1 MNAGI
6 AHRNIPHLVFS
17 TAVLAFALGLFTA
30 SGPAHAMHPEG
41 VLKTTWDGVAIKGY
55 DPVAYFTMGRAVKGS
70 QELAYEW
77 LKAKWQF
84 ANAEHRDRFAA
95 DPLKYAPQY
104 GGYCSNVHIVNGNAD
119 INPTAWRIVK
129 ERLYLFYS
137 EPKAAEWVQDE
148 SAVTESRAEWEQVKA
163 GLGQ

>member
-1 MNAGI
+1 MTKHAI
-6 AHRNIPHLVFS
+6 HPILTSFVLVS
-17 TAVLAFALGLFTA
+17 ALGLLTA
-30 SGPAHAMHPEG
+30 IGPAHASHPEG
-41 VLKTTWDGVAIKGY
+41 VLKTAWDGVAIKGY

-70 QELAYEW
+70 QEFAYEW
-77 LKAKWQF
+77 LKSKWHF

-104 GGYCSNVHIVNGNAD
+104 GGYCSDVHIVNGNAD

-129 ERLYLFYS
+129 DRLYVFYS
-137 EPKAAEWVQDE
+137 ELKAAEWVQDE
-148 SAVTESRAEWEQVKA
+148 SAVTESEAAWEQVKA